1 MTDVKSGSDPDFLQ
15 LERRGPA
22 AWLWLNRPELRNA
35 LNDVVLDSISDF
47 LREIEK
53 DPQCRVVVLAGR
65 GQAFCAGG
73 DLSRMEQAAKMTR
86 ARSKAEAGRFA
97 KLLYRMHTYPKPLV
111 ARVHG
116 PAFAGGM
123 GLVAACDLV
132 VAAEEAE
139 FCLPEVRIGLVPAMI
154 SPYLVRAMGEQ
165 QARRYVLT
173 GERLPAREAHRIGFV
188 HECVPASELDA
199 RVEKL
204 CAQLA
209 SAGPQA
215 LARSKKLLAR
225 VGKASLTKALA
236 AHTAGVLAE
245 ARAGDEAREGIRS
258 FLEKR
263 KPSWTGN

>member
-1 MTDVKSGSDPDFLQ
+1 MPVLEV
-15 LERRGPA
+15 ERRAPA

-35 LNDVVLDSISDF
+35 LNGDLQDLLLKAFKELEREENVRVL
-47 LREIEK
+47 
-53 DPQCRVVVLAGR
+53 VLAGR

-86 ARSKAEAGRFA
+86 SKSRTEAERFA
-97 KLLYRMHTYPKPLV
+97 KLLYRMHTFPKPLI
-111 ARVHG
+111 ARVQG

-154 SPYLVRAMGEQ
+154 SPYLVRALGEQ

-173 GERLPAREAHRIGFV
+173 GERLSAREAHRIGFV
-188 HECVPASELDA
+188 HECVPAAELDA
-199 RVEKL
+199 RVEKF
-204 CAQLA
+204 AVQLA
-209 SAGPQA
+209 QAGPQA
-215 LARSKKLLAR
+215 LARSKKLLAK
-225 VGKASLTKALA
+225 VGKAPISLKLA
-236 AHTAGVLAE
+236 ADTAGVLAE
-245 ARAGDEAREGIRS
+245 ARAGEEAREGIRS

-263 KPSWTGN
+263 KPRWTGN

>member
-1 MTDVKSGSDPDFLQ
+1 MVE
-15 LERRGPA
+15 LERKGPA

-35 LNDVVLDSISDF
+35 LNDVVMDLISSF

-53 DPQCRVVVLAGR
+53 DPDCRVVVLAGR

-73 DLSRMEQAAKMTR
+73 DLSRMEQAAKM
-86 ARSKAEAGRFA
+86 ANSRSKAEAGRFA
-97 KLLYRMHTYPKPLV
+97 RLLYRMHTYPKPLV

-132 VAAEEAE
+132 IAAEEAE

-173 GERLPAREAHRIGFV
+173 GERLPAREAHRIGFA
-188 HECVPASELDA
+188 HECVSAAELDA
-199 RVEKL
+199 RVERFVQ
-204 CAQLA
+204 QLA
-209 SAGPQA
+209 GAGPQA

-225 VGKASLTKALA
+225 VGKSAISPALA

-245 ARAGDEAREGIRS
+245 ARAGAEAREGIRS

-263 KPSWTGN
+263 KPAWSGR

>member
-1 MTDVKSGSDPDFLQ
+1 
-15 LERRGPA
+15 
-22 AWLWLNRPELRNA
+22 
-35 LNDVVLDSISDF
+35 
-47 LREIEK
+47 
-53 DPQCRVVVLAGR
+53 
-65 GQAFCAGG
+65 
-73 DLSRMEQAAKMTR
+73 
-86 ARSKAEAGRFA
+86 
-97 KLLYRMHTYPKPLV
+97 MHAYPKPLV

-165 QARRYVLT
+165 QARRYMLT

-188 HECVPASELDA
+188 HECVPAAELDA

-204 CAQLA
+204 AVQFAQ
-209 SAGPQA
+209 AGPQA
-215 LARSKKLLAR
+215 LARSKKLLAK
-225 VGKASLTKALA
+225 VGKAPISPVLA
-236 AHTAGVLAE
+236 AATAAVLAD

-263 KPSWTGN
+263 RPAWQKG

>member
-1 MTDVKSGSDPDFLQ
+1 MVE
-15 LERRGPA
+15 LERKGPA

-35 LNDVVLDSISDF
+35 LNDVVMDLISNF

-53 DPQCRVVVLAGR
+53 DPDCRVVVLAGR
-65 GQAFCAGG
+65 GPAFCAGG
-73 DLSRMEQAAKMTR
+73 DLSRMEQAAKMTKS
-86 ARSKAEAGRFA
+86 RSKAEAGRFA
-97 KLLYRMHTYPKPLV
+97 RLLYRMHTYPKPLV

-173 GERLPAREAHRIGFV
+173 GERLPAREAHRIGFA
-188 HECVPASELDA
+188 HECVSAAELDA
-199 RVEKL
+199 RVEKFVQ
-204 CAQLA
+204 QLA
-209 SAGPQA
+209 GAGPQA

-225 VGKASLTKALA
+225 VGKSAISPALA

-245 ARAGDEAREGIRS
+245 ARAGAEAREGIRS

-263 KPSWTGN
+263 KPAWSGR